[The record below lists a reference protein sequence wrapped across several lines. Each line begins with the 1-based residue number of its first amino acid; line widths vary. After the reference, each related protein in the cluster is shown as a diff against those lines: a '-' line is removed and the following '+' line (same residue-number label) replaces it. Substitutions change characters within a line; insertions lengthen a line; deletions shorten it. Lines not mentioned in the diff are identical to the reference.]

1 MHWIGLLL
9 AASASVC
16 LYGAS
21 PHQRLWP
28 RLAKGG
34 VVLRWGALAL
44 LLGALAL
51 AGQGFGA
58 WRGGFIV
65 LTVAM
70 LALVALPGLDALA
83 RGRHVA

>member
-1 MHWIGLLL
+1 MQWIGLLL
-9 AASASVC
+9 AALAAFG

-28 RLAKGG
+28 RLARRRGA
-34 VVLRWGALAL
+34 LRWGALGL
-44 LLGALAL
+44 LLVALVL

-70 LALVALPGLDALA
+70 LALVALPVLDALA